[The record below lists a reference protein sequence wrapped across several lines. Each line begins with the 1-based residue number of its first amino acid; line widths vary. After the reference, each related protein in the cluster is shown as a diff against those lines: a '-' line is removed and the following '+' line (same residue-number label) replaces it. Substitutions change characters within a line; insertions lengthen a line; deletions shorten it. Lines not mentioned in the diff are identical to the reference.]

1 MSNKGFMLILAIVGV
16 ASAQEAVPHSGTS
29 AWVSREA
36 LPAVVNPVMRSPLQ
50 EVVSL
55 RGDWEF
61 TTDPQTNGLAAGWMR
76 PGVGWPNQRTLQV
89 PGCWEAQG
97 VGEPGISQ
105 PWDMNDRGP
114 YPLRHVYMGSAW
126 YRRMVP
132 VPAAWRDKRIW
143 LKIGGVRSQG
153 WFWVN
158 GKSVAHDYSY
168 CSVTKYDITDCV
180 TPGQDAAVVVLA
192 RNDVPSRK
200 GSAGWRHRAG
210 GLYRDVEIE
219 ATPETWLDNVWVRG
233 DFDKREAVVHTT
245 VAYAT
250 EAGRLKSPA
259 VHVRIT
265 HWNGGTASVPSAAD
279 TEVRPPLGKTGVKS
293 GKIGV
298 VGIGSAAIAF
308 AKDNKETQV
317 EVRVPLEPF
326 MPWSPE
332 HPNLYV
338 AEVTL
343 CDGDTPVH
351 GWTER
356 FGVRKLEVRGDRF
369 FLNDKP
375 FFVRGY
381 GDDHIYPIT
390 LISPASR
397 EDHLKR
403 LTIARESGFNYVRLH
418 THCEVPEFYEAADE
432 VGILVQA
439 ELPYNHAAPG
449 EAFPSDPKRDL
460 RELIT
465 HYQRYVSLATCC
477 MGNEGGFPS
486 PLDNALYALSK
497 SLNPQLLVLHHDGG
511 SNTPENSDFR
521 TGPINPWT
529 SGAFASAVPFVA
541 HEYLNLSVKADPRL
555 DASFTGLYLPSL
567 DSLGLGKDG
576 MEKVRAGLPRHMSD
590 LDSAPRDLRSFEAE
604 LNRLQLSRAWG
615 DACVDAGHALQ
626 RYGQKQGV
634 EAARLDPACDGYS
647 FWTIVD
653 VLYQA
658 QGLFN
663 VFWEPKSGG
672 ATPEEFRVFNGPTA
686 ILKRAG
692 GQSPVVVSGQTL
704 TNALWISH
712 SGEEDLKK
720 TKLVW
725 KVCADKMVLAS
736 GSLETGDVV
745 VGGVRELGVCSFT
758 VPPLSK
764 PVHAVLE
771 AELITSDNGV
781 APVPPADA
789 KEGFP
794 PSVCNTWDFWF
805 FPKREAKDGG
815 GMAATRRLYSSLAK
829 RFPGL
834 ARSGTPEG
842 DAASVLIASDGDPEA
857 LAALGGG
864 RKVVLLDRC
873 GAPDNTHLGWWL
885 LGNQTGTAMARHP
898 AFGDFPHD
906 GFLSP
911 LWSRMVKRPELL
923 QPDDG
928 FCGAEPLM
936 VGDGIHG
943 YSLYLCQSKVGKGK
957 MLRACGLDV
966 LTDTPEGTCLLDA
979 LLGYARSEAFAPKTV
994 LDEGRLAERWR
1005 RHQQIFNGLN
1015 GWAHTLNSDD
1025 ARSGRHFFGTAK
1037 SRHLNLPKGKT
1048 KKLEWETLP
1057 VPADEVGKTATFRWL
1072 QVTSVS
1078 EWGTKIAKPVTVILD
1093 GKTVLTYTAGIL
1105 NKEWTV
1111 REGDAAL
1118 VFTGLDFTQN
1128 SMTGVMELIVPRS
1141 WVNPGTPCVI
1151 RLAAEP
1157 DGKGDLST
1165 GVIEVNTATF
1175 RPPRIPNGWLKTL
1188 CAGDSGRN
1196 KLPSGVGQLDV
1207 ARAMKGENELV
1218 WETFPAPGNVRE
1230 NPAYTF
1236 EWRGGMGY
1244 FAEPQGSFVLYVND
1258 EKVIDI
1264 PEISEKD
1271 AEWFSSDKAV
1281 RLKYARDNQTA
1292 EYGMLTLT
1300 LPSSKVTPGKSVL
1313 LKVVGSE
1320 SNSHRWFGVFQI
1332 W

>member
-1 MSNKGFMLILAIVGV
+1 MRNRGLLLVMAIVNV
-16 ASAQEAVPHSGTS
+16 AGAQEATPHSGTP
-29 AWVSREA
+29 AWGSREA
-36 LPAVVNPVMRSPLQ
+36 QPAVVNPVVRSSLQ
-50 EVVSL
+50 EVLSL
-55 RGDWEF
+55 RGEWDF
-61 TTDPQTNGLAAGWMR
+61 AVDPQTNGLAAGWMK
-76 PGVGWPNQRTLQV
+76 PGTVWPGQRRLLV

-126 YRRMVP
+126 YRRTVP
-132 VPAAWRDKRIW
+132 VPAVWRGKRIW

-153 WFWVN
+153 WIWVN
-158 GKSVAHDYSY
+158 GKPVAHDYSY

-180 TPGQDAAVVVLA
+180 TPGQEAAVVVLA

-210 GLYRDVEIE
+210 GLYRDVELE
-219 ATPETWLDNVWVRG
+219 ATPETWLDNVWACG

-245 VAYAT
+245 VTYAT
-250 EAGRLKSPA
+250 KAGRLKSPVLRVKIQSAIGNQQSATGKVA
-259 VHVRIT
+259 VT
-265 HWNGGTASVPSAAD
+265 FAD
-279 TEVRPPLGKTGVKS
+279 GKQTSEVVC
-293 GKIGV
+293 
-298 VGIGSAAIAF
+298 
-308 AKDNKETQV
+308 
-317 EVRVPLEPF
+317 RVPLKPF
-326 MPWSPE
+326 NAWSPE

-397 EDHLKR
+397 EEHLKR
-403 LTIARESGFNYVRLH
+403 LTIARDSGFNYVRLH
-418 THCEVPEFYEAADE
+418 THCELPEFYEAADE
-432 VGILVQA
+432 IGILVQA

-460 RELIT
+460 SELIT

-511 SNTPENSDFR
+511 RNTRTNSDFR
-521 TGPINPWT
+521 TGPITPW
-529 SGAFASAVPFVA
+529 SPGSFASEAPFVA

-567 DSLGLGKDG
+567 DSLGLGKAG
-576 MEKVRAGLPRHMSD
+576 REKVRAGLPRHMSD
-590 LDSAPRDLRSFEAE
+590 LDSAPRDLKSFEAE
-604 LNRLQLSRAWG
+604 LKRLQLSRAWG

-686 ILKRAG
+686 ILKRSG
-692 GQSPVVVSGQTL
+692 GQSPVAVVGQTL
-704 TNALWISH
+704 THALWISH
-712 SGEEDLKK
+712 SGEADLKK

-725 KVCADKMVLAS
+725 KLCVGKMALAS

-781 APVPPADA
+781 APVLTADA

-794 PSVCNTWDFWF
+794 PRVCNTWDFWF
-805 FPKREAKDGG
+805 FPKRETKDGG
-815 GMAATRRLYSSLAK
+815 GMAATRRLYSALAE
-829 RFPGL
+829 RFSGL

-857 LAALGGG
+857 LTALGVG

-873 GAPDNTHLGWWL
+873 GAPDNTSLGWWL
-885 LGNQTGTAMARHP
+885 LGNQTGTTMARHL

-928 FCGAEPLM
+928 YCGAEPLM

-943 YSLYLCQSKVGKGK
+943 YSLYLCQAKVGKGRL
-957 MLRACGLDV
+957 LRACGLDV

-979 LLGYARSEAFAPKTV
+979 LLGYARSETFAPKTV
-994 LDEGRLAERWR
+994 LDDGRLAERWR

-1015 GWAHTLNSDD
+1015 GWAHTLHSDD

-1057 VPADEVGKTATFRWL
+1057 VPADEVGKTVTFRWL

-1078 EWGTKIAKPVTVILD
+1078 EWATKIAEPVTVTLD

-1105 NKEWTV
+1105 KKKWTA

-1128 SMTGVMELIVPRS
+1128 SVTGVMELTVPKS

-1165 GVIEVNTATF
+1165 GVIEVNMGTF
-1175 RPPRIPNGWLKTL
+1175 RQPRTSNGWQKTL
-1188 CAGDSGRN
+1188 LAGDSGRN
-1196 KLPSGVGQLDV
+1196 KLPPGVNQIDV
-1207 ARAMKGENELV
+1207 ARAMKGKNELL
-1218 WETFPAPGNVRE
+1218 WETFPAPGSVRDKSE
-1230 NPAYTF
+1230 YTV
-1236 EWRGGMGY
+1236 EWQGGMGY
-1244 FAEPQGSFVLYVND
+1244 FAEPQGSFALYVND

-1271 AEWFSSDKAV
+1271 AEWFSSDKAAS
-1281 RLKYARDNQTA
+1281 LKYVRDNQTA
-1292 EYGMLTLT
+1292 EYGTLTLT

-1320 SNSHRWFGVFQI
+1320 SNSRRWFGVFQM